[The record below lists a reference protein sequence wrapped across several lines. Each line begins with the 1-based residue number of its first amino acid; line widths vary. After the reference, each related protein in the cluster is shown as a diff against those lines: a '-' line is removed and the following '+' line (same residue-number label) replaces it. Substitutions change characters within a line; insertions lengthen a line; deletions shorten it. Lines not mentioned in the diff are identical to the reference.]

1 MDLLAYFYSSIA
13 LVLVFILCFYYIVL
27 RRNNVPNV
35 KILPPEA
42 AGAWPII
49 GHLPQLAKPE
59 LPHVILGAMADKY
72 GSIYSIRLGIRQ
84 AVVVSSWQIAKE
96 LFTTKDMAVA
106 SRPKSIATKI
116 MGYNHAM
123 FAFAPYGPYWREVRK
138 MTTLKLLS
146 NRQIDLL
153 KHVQVT
159 EVEAW
164 LKELHKFWKGRNDG
178 SSRVLVDMKKWFKD
192 LTMNVIL
199 RVIAG
204 KRSFGAGAE
213 GDEEEVKRCQKATIE
228 VMRFDADVVNK
239 STCLTM
245 ILGGAETTAT
255 TLTWILSLLL
265 NHRDALRKVQEEL
278 EINVEKGRL
287 VQESDIRNL
296 VYLQAVVKETMRL
309 YPPAPLSAPREVIKD
324 CSIGGYHVQKGTRL
338 IMNLWKIQTD
348 PSVWAEPL
356 KFWPKRFLETH
367 THVEGQDHQLIPFGG
382 GRRGCPGESFAM
394 QVIPLALA
402 SVLHAFDFSTPSDA
416 LVDMTGSVGITNMKA
431 TPLEVLVSPRLSP
444 QIFGSC

>member
-1 MDLLAYFYSSIA
+1 MDLLACFYSSMA
-13 LVLVFILCFYYIVL
+13 LVLVFLLCFYYIVL
-27 RRNNVPNV
+27 RRNDVPSV
-35 KILPPEA
+35 KSLPPEA

-153 KHVQVT
+153 KHVRVT

-213 GDEEEVKRCQKATIE
+213 GDEEEVKRCQKVTIE
-228 VMRFDADVVNK
+228 VMRLFGLFVLRDAIPFLGWLDLGGHEKAMKEAAKEWDSLLGHWLEEHKRKRTNQEKDFMDVMLSLLDGTNLSGFDADVVNK

-265 NHRDALRKVQEEL
+265 NHRDALRRVQEEL

-287 VQESDIRNL
+287 VQESDISNL

-309 YPPAPLSAPREVIKD
+309 
-324 CSIGGYHVQKGTRL
+324 
-338 IMNLWKIQTD
+338 
-348 PSVWAEPL
+348 
-356 KFWPKRFLETH
+356 
-367 THVEGQDHQLIPFGG
+367 
-382 GRRGCPGESFAM
+382 
-394 QVIPLALA
+394 
-402 SVLHAFDFSTPSDA
+402 
-416 LVDMTGSVGITNMKA
+416 
-431 TPLEVLVSPRLSP
+431 
-444 QIFGSC
+444 